1 LIIMKRG
8 LFSIILIFFLG
19 IGFLKCGSGARADEL
34 EEITKE
40 LSDLQKSYQQSV
52 EATRPLESELKRL
65 EEEFKNIEKRIKV
78 ASEKIKGLEKS
89 IFDREVDL
97 GVKKEILARRVRSFY
112 ISSRR
117 SSPLLMLFSSGS
129 AGQVLRDL
137 SYRSAATEQDKKF
150 IVEVSMNLI
159 ALAEDKVKV
168 EKDKERLAVLQKKV
182 DEQAA
187 FFRKEV
193 KNAKAYQEDLSQKIT
208 ELSARQRTL
217 LEEKTGTF
225 QTSVGDVPLADDPA
239 SRPDYNPGFSPAFAA
254 FSFGAPHRKGMS
266 QYGALGRSK
275 AGQGAEQ
282 ILKSYYGDI
291 RIENKDLPAEIDTT
305 VGKLNFE
312 DNYMKGIAEMPSSWA
327 GEGGM
332 EALKAQAIA
341 ARSYAA
347 VAGKPICVT
356 EACQVYKSSKVG
368 DSAAAAWHQAV
379 GETRGKVV
387 VSNGTGGIISAWY
400 ASTSGGYLYS
410 YTSGGHTTPGLWD
423 TTCGSQSCWTGDAYE
438 KRAGSPWFYK
448 GWYKSRSGK
457 TCGRSHPWLTEDE
470 FADILNVILVYSK
483 DKGTVGHLSQLDA
496 GSCWGE
502 EISETWDKSRVR
514 EEAARY
520 GGPISRVS
528 SVTTSY
534 STGGYT
540 SSVSVGTDKGS
551 FSFSGEDFKFGFNLR
566 GPGVIHLK
574 SLLFNIEKK

>member
-1 LIIMKRG
+1 MKKYFIR
-8 LFSIILIFFLG
+8 IILFAYLLICLFVYLP
-19 IGFLKCGSGARADEL
+19 IAWADEL
-34 EEITKE
+34 EEITKQ
-40 LSDLQKSYQQSV
+40 LSDLQKAYQQSV

-65 EEEFKNIEKRIKV
+65 EEEFKNIEKRIGV
-78 ASEKIKGLEKS
+78 ASEKIKELEAS
-89 IFDREVDL
+89 IFEREVDL

-117 SSPLLMLFSSGS
+117 NSPLLVLFSSS
-129 AGQVLRDL
+129 TASQVFRDL
-137 SYRSAATEQDKKF
+137 SYRMAATEQDKKF
-150 IVEVSMNLI
+150 IVEVSMDLI
-159 ALAEDKVKV
+159 GLAEDKEKV
-168 EKDKERLAVLQKKV
+168 EKDKERMAVLQKKV

-193 KNAKAYQEDLSQKIT
+193 KSAKAYQEDLSEKIT
-208 ELSARQRTL
+208 ELSARQRAL

-225 QTSVGDVPLADDPA
+225 QTSVGDVPLSDDPS

-275 AGQGAEQ
+275 SGQGAEQ
-282 ILKSYYGDI
+282 ILKAYYGDV
-291 RIENKDLPAEIDTT
+291 RIETRDLPAEIDTAA
-305 VGKLNFE
+305 GRLNFE
-312 DNYMKGIAEMPSSWA
+312 DNYMKGIAEMPSSWS
-327 GEGGM
+327 GEGGG

-347 VAGKPICVT
+347 VAGKPICIT
-356 EACQVYKSSKVG
+356 EACQVYRASKVG

-379 GETRGKVV
+379 AETRRKVI
-387 VSNGTGGIISAWY
+387 VSNATGQIISAWY
-400 ASTSGGYLYS
+400 ASTAGGYLYS
-410 YTSGGHTTPGLWD
+410 YTSGGHATPGLWD

-438 KRAGSPWFYK
+438 KIAGSPWFYK

-457 TCGRSHPWLTEDE
+457 TCGRSHPWLSEDE

-496 GSCWGE
+496 ESCWGE
-502 EISETWDKSRVR
+502 VISETWDKSRVR
-514 EEAARY
+514 EEAGKY

-540 SSVSVGTDKGS
+540 SSVNVVTDKGN